1 MQSTSGCMKPSCASS
16 GTYSEAASDILNEAA
31 RDFSVAQFR
40 RNEGLRARFE
50 LYQRRA
56 LWATLVARQ
65 VAANASMA
73 DDVPNLD
80 EQIGNILYE
89 DLQNAPPL
97 CDQLSTVYLTQCWA
111 PSSAVERG
119 TCTWQV

>member
-1 MQSTSGCMKPSCASS
+1 MICQQLYEAFLCTP

-40 RNEGLRARFE
+40 SNESLRARAE

-97 CDQLSTVYLTQCWA
+97 CDQLSTVDLTQCWA
-111 PSSAVERG
+111 PSNAVESG
-119 TCTWQV
+119 SYTWQV

>member
-1 MQSTSGCMKPSCASS
+1 MKALCALS

-40 RNEGLRARFE
+40 SNESLKARAE

-65 VAANASMA
+65 VAASANMA

-97 CDQLSTVYLTQCWA
+97 CDQLSMVNLTQCWA
-111 PSSAVERG
+111 PSNAVDSKTY
-119 TCTWQV
+119 TCQV

>member
-1 MQSTSGCMKPSCASS
+1 MKPSCASS

-40 RNEGLRARFE
+40 SNDGLRGRFE

-65 VAANASMA
+65 VAADASMA

-97 CDQLSTVYLTQCWA
+97 CDQLSTVDPHLMLGAKSC
-111 PSSAVERG
+111 
-119 TCTWQV
+119 C

>member
-1 MQSTSGCMKPSCASS
+1 MNTSSCMKPFCASS

-40 RNEGLRARFE
+40 SNEGLRARFE

-65 VAANASMA
+65 VAADADMA

-97 CDQLSTVYLTQCWA
+97 CDQLSTVGLTQSWA
-111 PSSAVERG
+111 PSTAADSRKYNL
-119 TCTWQV
+119 QI